1 MDAAANKRG
10 RGKGTR
16 TTGRIVAAAVAVGG
30 AAAAN
35 SGTNSPIDVSPS
47 VVTLER
53 RSTLPIPSI
62 TGNSSST
69 VLGVAANN
77 ATATTSTT
85 PTASAPSIQRK
96 LLRLAGKRHTG
107 KGVSLG
113 ATTSKLACSSRT
125 HLVRKALPVSGAV
138 VGSVADRLHHR
149 HGGVVPPIISTATAN
164 RNSASEAKLGKH
176 HHPLPNQQNGYGTA
190 AGSSYAPIVPYGPS
204 GLLDGAENHQAG
216 VAAVAA
222 GTRVVLDS
230 PRQYP
235 GNLSFQPPS
244 RGDSPGSGPVSCGV
258 CAQIREMGDLGHSSS
273 PAETSAQS

>member
-10 RGKGTR
+10 RGKGTTR
-16 TTGRIVAAAVAVGG
+16 STGRTVAAAVAVGG
-30 AAAAN
+30 GAAAN
-35 SGTNSPIDVSPS
+35 SGPNSPIVVPPS

-53 RSTLPIPSI
+53 RSTLPMPSI
-62 TGNSSST
+62 SGSSSST
-69 VLGVAANN
+69 VLGVAAN

-164 RNSASEAKLGKH
+164 RSSANEAKLGKH

-190 AGSSYAPIVPYGPS
+190 AGSSYAPIVPYGPGT

-222 GTRVVLDS
+222 GTR
-230 PRQYP
+230 
-235 GNLSFQPPS
+235 
-244 RGDSPGSGPVSCGV
+244 
-258 CAQIREMGDLGHSSS
+258 
-273 PAETSAQS
+273 